1 MILNER
7 AIKAANPGDVLRD
20 PSVKGLHLRAFAE
33 RSTFYLYYRT
43 KSGTERRPKLGDYG
57 TITLTQARDMA
68 KKWLAEVAEGKDPAA
83 ALKVKIEAPTMA
95 DLWVQYWDNHGKKK
109 KSAKEDADIYRRH
122 IQPRFGKK
130 KLADISY
137 SDVSAMVVAMEKTP
151 VSANRTLSLL
161 SKMFNFA
168 HRPLEWTDKNPVKG
182 VARYK
187 EEGRRRYMEGEEAHK
202 IAEILHKES
211 ANHPA
216 SVAFIYLLILTGARS
231 GEIAGAKWS
240 WVKGDVIELPDS
252 KTGKKTVHL
261 PPQALEVMD
270 RLPKT
275 SGTIT
280 GIKSPK
286 RLWDKV
292 RAEVGCHDLRIHDLR
307 HSFASAA
314 LAAGL
319 SLTEI
324 GELLGHKSAQTT
336 KRYAHL
342 VKDAG
347 VAAAT
352 KAADRIASQMRV
364 NIFA

>member
-1 MILNER
+1 MELNEK
-7 AIKAANPGDVLRD
+7 AIKAARRGDVLRD
-20 PSVKGLHLRAFAE
+20 ASLKGLHLRAFTDNK
-33 RSTFYLYYRT
+33 TFYLYYRT
-43 KSGTERRPKLGDYG
+43 KGGLERRPKLGDYG

-68 KKWLAEVAEGKDPAA
+68 RKWLAEVADGKDPAGEI
-83 ALKVKIEAPTMA
+83 KVKIEAPTMA

-109 KSAKEDADIYRRH
+109 KSGSEDKSLYNRNIK
-122 IQPRFGKK
+122 PRFAKK

-137 SDVSAMVVAMEKTP
+137 SDVSAMAVAMEKSP
-151 VSANRTLSLL
+151 VVANRTLALM

-182 VARYK
+182 VSRYK
-187 EEGRRRYMEGEEAHK
+187 EVARRRYMEGDEAHK
-202 IAEILHKES
+202 IAEVLQKE
-211 ANHPA
+211 AINHPA
-216 SVAFIYLLILTGARS
+216 SVAFVYLLILTGARC

-240 WVKGDVIELPDS
+240 WVNGDIIELPDS

-261 PPQALEVMD
+261 PPQAIEVMD

-275 SGTIT
+275 NGTIT

-292 RAEVGCHDLRIHDLR
+292 RAEVGCHDLRLHDLR

-314 LAAGL
+314 LSAGL

-352 KAADRIASQMRV
+352 KAADKIASQMKMPS
-364 NIFA
+364 FT